1 MTLAEAW
8 DLTMRDIEEVK
19 VAISALQAENE
30 KYATAHKQLQA
41 TLDALRA
48 ENERLKQA
56 CDGYLGEMA
65 AMRLN
70 YETENERLV
79 ERTGMAEIE
88 RLKEEAGENGPELV
102 AALRA
107 RIKHL
112 EALTPRNSSPPGAHS
127 KE

>member
-30 KYATAHKQLQA
+30 
-41 TLDALRA
+41 
-48 ENERLKQA
+48 
-56 CDGYLGEMA
+56 
-65 AMRLN
+65 
-70 YETENERLV
+70 
-79 ERTGMAEIE
+79 

-107 RIKHL
+107 RIKQL
-112 EALTPRNSSPPGAHS
+112 EALTPRNSSPLVDHS